1 MESSLWIYT
10 DKKGKMKRFRSIIL
24 IITAFLLTFSAEA
37 YDVVQPTE
45 QFYVAD
51 YSDVINSDTEKYI
64 VMQNDKL
71 YNSTGAQICVVTVD
85 FIGTAEIEDY
95 AYKLFNDW
103 GIGSAEKNNGILLL
117 LVIGAEDY
125 YAMQGSGIEKNLSSG
140 ALGDILY
147 EYLEPDFAVGD
158 YDAGVRR
165 VFDALYDKTE
175 SIYGAVYDEYR
186 VEHYEEEHT
195 RDDGESIIGRIA
207 RTVSR
212 IFKTAILI
220 IVLIVFIIVSNIG
233 RIFRPRGPRWGAP
246 PRGHWR
252 GHVRRPPPP
261 PPGGFGGFNS
271 RPRNSGFNR
280 PRSGGGGSSFGGGS
294 SRRSGGGFSGP
305 RSGGGGSSR
314 GGGAGRRR

>member
-1 MESSLWIYT
+1 
-10 DKKGKMKRFRSIIL
+10 MKIKRSIIL
-24 IITAFLLTFSAEA
+24 ILTAIIFTFSTCAFN
-37 YDVVQPTE
+37 VVEPTE

-51 YSDVINSDTEKYI
+51 YSDVIDKETEEYI
-64 VMQNDKL
+64 ISKNDAL
-71 YNSTGAQICVVTVD
+71 YDATGAQICVVTVD

-95 AYKLFNDW
+95 AYKLFNAW
-103 GIGSAEKNNGILLL
+103 GIGSSDKNNGILLL

-140 ALGDILY
+140 TLGDILY

-158 YDAGVRR
+158 YDAGVRK

-175 SIYGAVYDEYR
+175 SIYGTVSNNYQIDYHEDDRVYE
-186 VEHYEEEHT
+186 
-195 RDDGESIIGRIA
+195 DGESIIGRIV

-212 IFKTAILI
+212 IFKVAILI
-220 IVLIVFIIVSNIG
+220 IVLVIFIIISNIG
-233 RIFRPRGPRWGAP
+233 RIFRPRGPWG
-246 PRGHWR
+246 GH
-252 GHVRRPPPP
+252 RRRPPP
-261 PPGGFGGFNS
+261 PPGGFGGFYTRPPGGFNS

-280 PRSGGGGSSFGGGS
+280 PRSGGGSSFGGGA